1 MFFNKQLLISLL
13 YLCSKLLKM
22 EDYNTQR
29 KKLVMPEY
37 GRYIHDM
44 IDYVKSIEDRDK
56 RNEQIQAVVSAMGV
70 LNPHVKDI
78 SDFKHKIWD
87 HVYLMSGF
95 ELDIDSPFE
104 PPQKDK
110 FLAKP
115 NKLKLNTKPIKAT
128 CYGRNIENIINVV
141 ADMEDS
147 EQKIEIIR
155 NLGIYMR
162 QQYLI
167 WNKDN
172 VSQETIFQDMER
184 LSDGRLKVP
193 EGVNLGSISGNSSQ
207 FKRPGLTNLDVSSNN
222 KQKQKN
228 KGKKWKKN

>member
-1 MFFNKQLLISLL
+1 MIFNKQLLISLL

-37 GRYIHDM
+37 GRYIHNM

-104 PPQKDK
+104 PPQREK

-115 NKLKLNTKPIKAT
+115 NRLKLNTKPIKAT
-128 CYGRNIENIINVV
+128 CYGRNIVNIINVV

>member
-37 GRYIHDM
+37 GRYIHNM
-44 IDYVKSIEDRDK
+44 IDYVKSVEDRDK

-104 PPQKDK
+104 PLQKEK

-115 NKLKLNTKPIKAT
+115 NRLKLNTKPIKAT